1 MSSRKSLICLIVS
14 LFVIICYL
22 GIIACLVHLIP
33 LPKAVKNLEDF
44 EVETIFK
51 IVFLWVL
58 FFFLVVKAL
67 KENSNCPARYQ
78 IKSIQKSWQERIQ
91 ALLKVNQEFGQLLLD
106 HYNEDPKYSPFYSA
120 VKSADMEFIRL
131 VLNCTIVHNC
141 A

>member
-1 MSSRKSLICLIVS
+1 MSSRKSLICLLVS

-22 GIIACLVHLIP
+22 GIIVCLVHLIP
-33 LPKAVKNLEDF
+33 LPKVAKNLEDF

-106 HYNEDPKYSPFYSA
+106 HYMLHHHICNQHCYFDHHSIDHQPIE
-120 VKSADMEFIRL
+120 ETHIL
-131 VLNCTIVHNC
+131 VVG
-141 A
+141 